1 MGWNPANWQITDT
14 LQGQEGG
21 YDLNPL
27 DNGGIVGPGGGIT
40 NQFTSTLSN
49 GLTTPLTNVSPTNMT
64 YGAYPQG
71 SSGGTTAPVADFS
84 LGAVSPT
91 GPSAQEVQAQQ
102 AAQAEQARQDGLRSN
117 FNTQKQGIFDSI
129 NQWGDNTAARYGLDV
144 QDFGNK
150 FRQGQD
156 ALNRRGAD
164 LEAKKMQATSGILGM
179 IGRGVKSAGN
189 YLGGRN
195 AGSSSASGEIAKA
208 YGDIGRRNMSSV
220 GNEYSAGQEQ
230 LGVDQNIFNTD
241 AESSLNRFKLNMD
254 EQINGQVESA
264 RAALTDLDVQMQNAS
279 LPDRIAIDQEKNRIK
294 SELIAKLQ
302 GFDQQAR
309 QARASAQVTNTD
321 QNRATA
327 QTNLAAGQAP
337 ADMFSF
343 TDQAPLE
350 LQNSGPS
357 ASGLPIFTNNKRRL
371 A

>member
-1 MGWNPANWQITDT
+1 MYPSLIPGQNLGSERTSPLPASMNGALYYDSNAGKIMNVVNGISAPAAPIQQAPPD
-14 LQGQEGG
+14 LSGSAFGQSTNGQPGSGVGG
-21 YDLNPL
+21 AW
-27 DNGGIVGPGGGIT
+27 G
-40 NQFTSTLSN
+40 FTSD
-49 GLTTPLTNVSPTNMT
+49 
-64 YGAYPQG
+64 A
-71 SSGGTTAPVADFS
+71 
-84 LGAVSPT
+84 
-91 GPSAQEVQAQQ
+91 GPSQADLD
-102 AAQAEQARQDGLRSN
+102 AQARAAEDARINTLREG
-117 FNTQKQGIFDSI
+117 FGTQKQGIFDSI

-150 FRQGQD
+150 FKQGQD

-195 AGSSSASGEIAKA
+195 AGSSSAAGEIAKA

-350 LQNSGPS
+350 MQNSGPS
-357 ASGLPIFTNNKRRL
+357 ASGLPIYTNNKRRL

>member
-1 MGWNPANWQITDT
+1 MPVQTGGLYSGSLIPNSNALAEPANATY
-14 LQGQEGG
+14 GASGG
-21 YDLNPL
+21 ASGSWDLNP
-27 DNGGIVGPGGGIT
+27 GVPEWSPGIT
-40 NQFTSTLSN
+40 VLQ
-49 GLTTPLTNVSPTNMT
+49 
-64 YGAYPQG
+64 
-71 SSGGTTAPVADFS
+71 
-84 LGAVSPT
+84 GAVSP

-279 LPDRIAIDQEKNRIK
+279 LPDRIAITLK
-294 SELIAKLQ
+294 SNI
-302 GFDQQAR
+302 G
-309 QARASAQVTNTD
+309 V
-321 QNRATA
+321 
-327 QTNLAAGQAP
+327 
-337 ADMFSF
+337 
-343 TDQAPLE
+343 
-350 LQNSGPS
+350 
-357 ASGLPIFTNNKRRL
+357 PINK
-371 A
+371 

>member
-21 YDLNPL
+21 VDLNPL
-27 DNGGIVGPGGGIT
+27 DNGGIIGAPAT
-40 NQFTSTLSN
+40 NAFVSNLSG
-49 GLTTPLTNVSPTNMT
+49 GLTDTITSPTSFAGQAVQN
-64 YGAYPQG
+64 
-71 SSGGTTAPVADFS
+71 GTTSGNTSVGSQAVTVP
-84 LGAVSPT
+84 LGVGT
-91 GPSAQEVQAQQ
+91 GNQQQDPYAQWGGQGNYNRLQN
-102 AAQAEQARQDGLRSN
+102 N

-254 EQINGQVESA
+254 EQINAQVASA
-264 RAALTDLDVQMQNAS
+264 QSALTDLDVQMQNAS

-309 QARASAQVTNTD
+309 QARASAQATNTD

>member
-71 SSGGTTAPVADFS
+71 GGGTTAPVADFS

-91 GPSAQEVQAQQ
+91 QSGPTGPSVEQI
-102 AAQAEQARQDGLRSN
+102 AETNRVNGLRSN

-350 LQNSGPS
+350 MQDSGPS

>member
-1 MGWNPANWQITDT
+1 MDQYYGGSLTQPYQAPYQSPPQSSTPLQLSSNPADIVS
-14 LQGQEGG
+14 G
-21 YDLNPL
+21 
-27 DNGGIVGPGGGIT
+27 GGISYTTPGGGIT
-40 NQFTSTLSN
+40 YS
-49 GLTTPLTNVSPTNMT
+49 
-64 YGAYPQG
+64 GAP
-71 SSGGTTAPVADFS
+71 GTATAGFVLDATD
-84 LGAVSPT
+84 T
-91 GPSAQEVQAQQ
+91 KQQQQ
-102 AAQAEQARQDGLRSN
+102 AAQAEQARQNGLRN
-117 FNTQKQGIFDSI
+117 QFGTQKQGIFDSI

-309 QARASAQVTNTD
+309 QARASAQATNTD

-350 LQNSGPS
+350 LQDSGPS

>member
-71 SSGGTTAPVADFS
+71 SSGDITAVDSATDS
-84 LGAVSPT
+84 RSPYQAPDAQT
-91 GPSAQEVQAQQ
+91 GLT
-102 AAQAEQARQDGLRSN
+102 QDQINETNRVNGLRSN
-117 FNTQKQGIFDSI
+117 FNTKKQGIFDSI

-150 FRQGQD
+150 FKQGQD

-309 QARASAQVTNTD
+309 QARASAQATNTD

-357 ASGLPIFTNNKRRL
+357 ASGLPIYTNNKRRL

>member
-1 MGWNPANWQITDT
+1 MLTDSYGNPINSSGFSFGTSPTVSAPANTSPTIVGGSV
-14 LQGQEGG
+14 QGGSDIGG
-21 YDLNPL
+21 ANYQGS
-27 DNGGIVGPGGGIT
+27 NGGLFAQLSPQPEATFVESANNTRTDPYAQFGG
-40 NQFTSTLSN
+40 
-49 GLTTPLTNVSPTNMT
+49 
-64 YGAYPQG
+64 
-71 SSGGTTAPVADFS
+71 
-84 LGAVSPT
+84 
-91 GPSAQEVQAQQ
+91 Q
-102 AAQAEQARQDGLRSN
+102 AAYNAKVNG

-309 QARASAQVTNTD
+309 QARASAQATNTD